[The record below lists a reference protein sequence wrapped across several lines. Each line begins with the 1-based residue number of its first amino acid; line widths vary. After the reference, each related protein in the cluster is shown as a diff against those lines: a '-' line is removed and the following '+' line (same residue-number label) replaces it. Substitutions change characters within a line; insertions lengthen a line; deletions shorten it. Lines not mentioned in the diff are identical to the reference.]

1 VQKKCAQE
9 EALKKTFVLDTNV
22 ILHDSGCIFFFQEN
36 DIVIPITVIEEIDA
50 FKRGQ
55 DLINFHAREFVRLL
69 DTFPGDAL
77 VKGGVSL
84 GEGRGRISI
93 LTLFDEEPEIHR
105 AFLEQ
110 SPDNRILS
118 AALFLHKSNRAAQV
132 ILVSK
137 DVNLRLKA
145 RALGL
150 ESQDYTT
157 DKIKDIDKL
166 YRGKRLIEEVNPE
179 IINRLF
185 TAPFEVPAAEAEIE
199 DPIANEYY
207 ILRNASKSV
216 LACFNPH
223 TQMLERV
230 EKLQAYGIT
239 PRNAEQSFALHAL
252 LNPAVPLV
260 TLSGKAGT
268 GKTLLTLAAAL
279 ERRKEYR
286 QIFLARPVVALSN
299 KDLGYLPGD
308 IESKLDPYM
317 QPLYDNLS
325 VIRNQFKESD
335 ERAQRIGEMLESGK
349 LEIAPLAYIRGRS
362 LDHIYF
368 IVDEAQN
375 LTPHEV
381 KTIITRAGEGT
392 KVVFTGDP
400 SQIDTPYLDSRSTG
414 LNYLINRMQGQAMYA
429 HVTLEKGERSPLA
442 ELASDLL

>member
-1 VQKKCAQE
+1 M
-9 EALKKTFVLDTNV
+9 KKTFVLDTNV
-22 ILHDSGCIFFFQEN
+22 ILHDSTCIFHFQEN

-55 DLINFHAREFVRLL
+55 DLINYHAREFIRLL
-69 DTFPGDAL
+69 DTFPGEQL
-77 VKGGVSL
+77 VRDGVRL
-84 GEGRGRISI
+84 GEGRGNISI
-93 LTLFDEEPEIHR
+93 LTVFSDEPEVSN
-105 AFLEQ
+105 AFFEHK
-110 SPDNRILS
+110 SDHRILS
-118 AALFLHKSNRAAQV
+118 AALSLKKAHPRRLIV
-132 ILVSK
+132 LVSK

-150 ESQDYTT
+150 ESQDYYT

-166 YRGKRLIEEVNPE
+166 HRGKRLIEDVNPE
-179 IINRLF
+179 VINRLF
-185 TAPFEVPAAEAEIE
+185 AAPHEISVAEAEIE
-199 DPIANEYY
+199 DPVANEYF

-216 LACFNPH
+216 LVHFNPH
-223 TQMLERV
+223 TRMLERV
-230 EKLQAYGIT
+230 ERMQAYGIS

-252 LNPAVPLV
+252 MHPEVQLV

-268 GKTLLTLAAAL
+268 GKTLLALAAAL
-279 ERRKEYR
+279 EMRKEYR

-299 KDLGYLPGD
+299 RDLGFLPGD

-317 QPLYDNLS
+317 QPLFDNLG
-325 VIRNQFKESD
+325 VIRNQFKEND
-335 ERAQRIGEMLESGK
+335 ERAVRINDMLESGK

-400 SQIDTPYLDSRSTG
+400 SQIDTPYLDSRSSG
-414 LNYLINRMQGQAMYA
+414 FNYLINRMQGHAIYA
-429 HVTLEKGERSPLA
+429 HVTLEKGERSALA
-442 ELASDLL
+442 ELASDML

>member
-1 VQKKCAQE
+1 M
-9 EALKKTFVLDTNV
+9 KKTFVLDTNV
-22 ILHDSGCIFFFQEN
+22 ILHDSTCIFHFQEN

-55 DLINFHAREFVRLL
+55 DLINYHAREFIRLL
-69 DTFPGDAL
+69 DTFSGEQL
-77 VKGGVSL
+77 VRDGVRL
-84 GEGRGRISI
+84 GEGRGNISI
-93 LTLFDEEPEIHR
+93 LTVFSDEPEVAD
-105 AFLEQ
+105 AFFEHK
-110 SPDNRILS
+110 SDHRILS
-118 AALFLHKSNRAAQV
+118 AALSLQKKHPRQQIV
-132 ILVSK
+132 LVSK

-150 ESQDYTT
+150 ASQDYYT

-166 YRGKRLIEEVNPE
+166 YRGKRLCEDINPE
-179 IINRLF
+179 VINRLF
-185 TAPFEVPAAEAEIE
+185 AAPHEISPAEAEIE
-199 DPIANEYY
+199 APVANEYF

-216 LACFNPH
+216 LAYYNPH
-223 TQMLERV
+223 SQMLERL

-239 PRNAEQSFALHAL
+239 PRNAEQSFAIHAL
-252 LNPAVPLV
+252 TQPDVQLV

-268 GKTLLTLAAAL
+268 GKTLLALAGAL
-279 ERRKEYR
+279 EMRKEYR

-299 KDLGYLPGD
+299 RDLGYLPGD

-317 QPLYDNLS
+317 QPLFDNLG
-325 VIRNQFKESD
+325 VIRNQFKEND
-335 ERAQRIGEMLESGK
+335 ERTVRINDMLESGK

-375 LTPHEV
+375 LTPHEI

-400 SQIDTPYLDSRSTG
+400 SQIDTPYLDMRSTG
-414 LNYLINRMQGQAMYA
+414 FNYLINRMQGQAIYA
-429 HVTLEKGERSPLA
+429 HVTLEKGERSALA
-442 ELASDLL
+442 ELASDML

>member
-1 VQKKCAQE
+1 M
-9 EALKKTFVLDTNV
+9 KKTFVLDTNV
-22 ILHDSGCIFFFQEN
+22 ILHDSSCIFYFQEN

-50 FKRGQ
+50 FKRGA
-55 DLINFHAREFVRLL
+55 DLINYHAREFVRLL

-77 VKGGVSL
+77 VQDGVSL
-84 GEGRGRISI
+84 GEGRGKISI
-93 LTLFDEEPEIHR
+93 LTLYDEEPEVNH

-110 SPDNRILS
+110 SPDHRILS
-118 AALFLHKSNRAAQV
+118 AALSLQKRGKASQV

-166 YRGKRLIEEVNPE
+166 YRGKRLIEEVDPE
-179 IINRLF
+179 IINRF
-185 TAPFEVPAAEAEIE
+185 FAAPHQVPAAEIDIP
-199 DPIANEYY
+199 DPIANEYF

-216 LACFNPH
+216 LACYNPQ
-223 TQMLERV
+223 TRMLERV
-230 EKLQAYGIT
+230 EKLQAYGIS
-239 PRNAEQSFALHAL
+239 PRNAEQSFALNAL
-252 LNPAVPLV
+252 LNPEIQLV

-279 ERRKEYR
+279 ERRREYR

-317 QPLYDNLS
+317 QPLYDNLG

-335 ERAQRIGEMLESGK
+335 ERAQRINEMLESGK

-362 LDHIYF
+362 LDHIFF

-392 KVVFTGDP
+392 KIVLTGDP

-414 LNYLINRMQGQAMYA
+414 LNYLINRMHGQGMYG

>member
-1 VQKKCAQE
+1 
-9 EALKKTFVLDTNV
+9 
-22 ILHDSGCIFFFQEN
+22 
-36 DIVIPITVIEEIDA
+36 
-50 FKRGQ
+50 
-55 DLINFHAREFVRLL
+55 
-69 DTFPGDAL
+69 
-77 VKGGVSL
+77 
-84 GEGRGRISI
+84 
-93 LTLFDEEPEIHR
+93 
-105 AFLEQ
+105 
-110 SPDNRILS
+110 
-118 AALFLHKSNRAAQV
+118 LFLHKSNRAAQV